1 MRADTAQ
8 RAMRAFDLMGRTG
21 LGARTAC
28 KMSGTTPRTLIKWM
42 DQQNIPWSYKRRG
55 RGRPLQIV
63 PSRTPEQKVP
73 DFLEA
78 LSAGRS
84 ATAAA
89 RDLDTTVST
98 MSKQVLPDSGGSLKP
113 IISKSGRRW
122 VADFLPVHRYSTVV
136 YGKLES
142 MDGNTLGRG
151 GQAGPNASTKRGK
164 DYTDIWWQFDL
175 DPLTSV
181 LDPIDAV
188 KFHRGPIMERIRKTL
203 MRPSRDNPGLS
214 SQFLGSL
221 KVRGQASAIGRWS
234 GRGSMK
240 VTRLEELLQR
250 FDLRL
255 VEVRM
260 GVDDNI
266 DPAGPEFMA
275 VADLTPPGSGP
286 IKMPTGRFQVFFLDK
301 DNVTAYPPNGIKIR
315 YRYDLSEELA

>member
-1 MRADTAQ
+1 MPAPGDNMRADTAQ

-42 DQQNIPWSYKRRG
+42 DDQGIPWSYKRRG

-89 RDLDTTVST
+89 KDLDTTVST
-98 MSKQVLPDSGGSLKP
+98 MSKQVLPDSSGSLRS

-122 VADFLPVHRYSTVV
+122 VADFLPIHKYSTVV

-142 MDGNTLGRG
+142 MDGGKLGRG
-151 GQAGPNASTKRGK
+151 GQAGPNATTQRGE

-175 DPLTSV
+175 NPLTSV

-188 KFHRGPIMERIRKTL
+188 RFHRGPIMERIRKTL
-203 MRPSRDNPGLS
+203 MTPTRNNAGLS

-221 KVRGQASAIGRWS
+221 KVRGQASAIGRCQ
-234 GRGSMK
+234 
-240 VTRLEELLQR
+240 V
-250 FDLRL
+250 
-255 VEVRM
+255 V
-260 GVDDNI
+260 
-266 DPAGPEFMA
+266 GP
-275 VADLTPPGSGP
+275 S
-286 IKMPTGRFQVFFLDK
+286 R
-301 DNVTAYPPNGIKIR
+301 
-315 YRYDLSEELA
+315 